1 MSDLSLIKSIFTLP
15 YFCTDNLPSDSEESS
30 ATQER
35 TPRCN
40 VPGCFLEDV
49 ISPTSIYVTHFQEN
63 KEELVERLYN
73 WYNRT
78 VFDNKLPLKMDIM
91 WSKKMGTASGRCWNK
106 LQNNRR
112 LSRIELSETVCDSAV
127 RVRSTLAHEMC
138 HAACW
143 IITGKR
149 KDHHG
154 PLWQVF
160 TRRVNLIHPELPKVT
175 RYHNYTINNK
185 YKYKCDLCGKEIG
198 RFRQIPDNKRKCRRC
213 GGRMRQLPI
222 S

>member
-1 MSDLSLIKSIFTLP
+1 MSDLSLIKSIFTFP

-78 VFDNKLPLKMDIM
+78 VFDNKLPLKMDIS

-112 LSRIELSETVCDSAV
+112 LSRIELSETVCDSA
-127 RVRSTLAHEMC
+127 
-138 HAACW
+138 
-143 IITGKR
+143 
-149 KDHHG
+149 
-154 PLWQVF
+154 
-160 TRRVNLIHPELPKVT
+160 
-175 RYHNYTINNK
+175 
-185 YKYKCDLCGKEIG
+185 G
-198 RFRQIPDNKRKCRRC
+198 RFHITSILQLHKTTCCEYDPPLRTRC
-213 GGRMRQLPI
+213 ATPPVG
-222 S
+222 